1 MVPIA
6 VAVVAACI
14 VLVGS
19 PALADQ
25 VRQSQWW
32 LSSLHIT
39 SAQQVSKGS
48 GVKVAVLSSGVDAAA
63 PDLTGSVKSGPDF
76 THSGRAAGGPFWGI
90 SGTEIAS
97 LIAGHGHGAG
107 DSAGIIGV
115 APAATILSV
124 RVTLDSGDP
133 LLTDPAVADGLPGA
147 IASGIRYAAAHG
159 ASVIDLPLD
168 PGAASA
174 TGTAGAPGLEYGST
188 AEKSAVA
195 YALGKGI
202 VLVAPAGDDGT
213 GTGTGT
219 GIVNYPAAYHGVISV
234 GAFNNEFIKA
244 PFSSHEPYVTLTAA
258 GDGVTAATPTGYA
271 TISSTSA
278 ASAMVA
284 GMAALIRSKF
294 PALNPRQVTKALTSS
309 TRFRRPGGRLIGSG
323 FGTADAAAALKAA
336 AAMAARGKGTGRTV
350 TASPRPV
357 TRATTPAAR
366 SPGQRLRTYLRRY
379 GVKAL
384 AGVLVLLVLL
394 ITAFALVRRRRRRTS
409 PEYDTLDTI
418 HPIQPETAPQAAVRA
433 DGRDRAGFLPSPS
446 ADAGDRWPRDVVMGP
461 RGPNG
466 PNDAGSLAGASAGA
480 AAFAAAVNAT
490 GSRTFSGSSAGGM
503 AGPGGFDD
511 DDSFAVP
518 ARLPAGGGRHAA
530 GPADRPGLA
539 PLPRP
544 ASRRARVSGN
554 PPWEPAAKP
563 DSELPW
569 TAVPAPPS
577 NTSGGTGER
586 HVQLGGTVWET
597 AAAGD
602 RAAAPVPAGTAAPEE
617 AGLPADAWA
626 TGNAAPDPASDP
638 IYVWKPAEPADAFP
652 AGGFPAE
659 PFPAGGFPAEPFPAG
674 RFPAEPFPGE
684 AFPAE
689 PFPARGFPAGGFP
702 AEPFPAEPVPA
713 DTTETFPAIRR
724 DDES

>member
-1 MVPIA
+1 MRLPRTEGSPRVPLRFPRTTMVPIA
-6 VAVVAACI
+6 VAVAAACI
-14 VLVGS
+14 VVGAG

-25 VRQSQWW
+25 VRQSEWW
-32 LSSLHIT
+32 LSALHIT
-39 SAQQVSKGS
+39 SAQRVAKGS
-48 GVKVAVLSSGVDAAA
+48 GVTVAVLSSGVDAAA
-63 PDLTGSVKSGPDF
+63 PDLTGSVTSGPDY

-115 APAATILSV
+115 APAARILSV

-133 LLTDPAVADGLPGA
+133 LLADPAVADGLPDA
-147 IASGIRYAAAHG
+147 IASGIMYAVKHG

-195 YALGKGI
+195 DALRKGI
-202 VLVAPAGDDGT
+202 VLVAPAGDDGA
-213 GTGTGT
+213 GT

-638 IYVWKPAEPADAFP
+638 IYVWKPAEPADGFPADGFPADGFP
-652 AGGFPAE
+652 AG
-659 PFPAGGFPAEPFPAG
+659 
-674 RFPAEPFPGE
+674 

-689 PFPARGFPAGGFP
+689 PI
-702 AEPFPAEPVPA
+702 PA